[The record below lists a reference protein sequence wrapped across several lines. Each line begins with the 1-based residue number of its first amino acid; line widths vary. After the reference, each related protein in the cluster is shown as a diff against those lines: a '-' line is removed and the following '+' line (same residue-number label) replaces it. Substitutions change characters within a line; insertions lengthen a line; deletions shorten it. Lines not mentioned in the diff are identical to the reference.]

1 MRQHSTPGQNLSNWS
16 AHRWFLSFVVAES
29 DEMNCK
35 TLHKC
40 SRALYPHHY
49 SCFVVIARCHT
60 AERTSILLL
69 LLCVFFRFVFGT
81 ILFGPG
87 RSTDGKKIYME
98 TSRHKTRQ
106 GSTRVVVAEY
116 SVPYADVDEP
126 RCLCSFVYYCLVPCV
141 CVFGE
146 QLLIRE
152 THSLS
157 PTSETK

>member
-1 MRQHSTPGQNLSNWS
+1 MPHCGENLYL
-16 AHRWFLSFVVAES
+16 AVV
-29 DEMNCK
+29 
-35 TLHKC
+35 
-40 SRALYPHHY
+40 
-49 SCFVVIARCHT
+49 VV
-60 AERTSILLL
+60 
-69 LLCVFFRFVFGT
+69 CVFFRFVFGT

-146 QLLIRE
+146 QLLIRDTLAAATAVANFRNE
-152 THSLS
+152 INLLHHHHQHPPSKVWLL
-157 PTSETK
+157 